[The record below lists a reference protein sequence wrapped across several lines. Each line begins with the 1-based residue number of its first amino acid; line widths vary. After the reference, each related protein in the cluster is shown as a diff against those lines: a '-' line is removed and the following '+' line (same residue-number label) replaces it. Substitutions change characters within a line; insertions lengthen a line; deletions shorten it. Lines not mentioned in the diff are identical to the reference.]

1 MQGAWV
7 QSLVRKLD
15 PTCHNKDQRSCMPQ
29 LRPSSV
35 VAVQLL
41 SCVQL
46 FVTPWTVAHQALLSK
61 AFSWQEY
68 RSRLPFPSPGDLP
81 DSGIEPRSPHC
92 RQTLYHLS
100 HQGGSISNSAS
111 CKQNPHSFVGLPL
124 PCRIPHLPG
133 GLRQTPGKHSHHLP
147 LRYPPLHLVS
157 GFHPQT
163 HLRHVQVVSSLLGR

>member
-41 SCVQL
+41 GCVQL

-81 DSGIEPRSPHC
+81 DSGIEPMSSALAGGFFISEPLGKPTWPGLITKVLGNIVFLRVPEGQKNRYGWVLVDPYSLPHNC
-92 RQTLYHLS
+92 PYCQSYMRDA
-100 HQGGSISNSAS
+100 IIVNRCV
-111 CKQNPHSFVGLPL
+111 CK
-124 PCRIPHLPG
+124 
-133 GLRQTPGKHSHHLP
+133 
-147 LRYPPLHLVS
+147 
-157 GFHPQT
+157 
-163 HLRHVQVVSSLLGR
+163 